1 MEKKTVLFICS
12 FNSVR
17 SQIAEGL
24 LNARCKDR
32 YTAFSAGVAPAG
44 LNPYA
49 VAVMKETGIDI
60 SAQKSKKLTQF
71 TGTRFDYVITMCDR
85 AKLAAS
91 RSIPQGETVIHRGF
105 VSPSEIREN
114 KAEILSDFRV
124 LRDDIDSWLTDI
136 FPDCTDNRSDEQGSI
151 QNDRIGGYNELR

>member
-32 YTAFSAGVAPAG
+32 YIAFSAGIAPAG

-49 VAVMKETGIDI
+49 VAVMKEAGIDI
-60 SAQKSKKLTQF
+60 SSQKSRKLTYF

-85 AKLAAS
+85 VKLAVTG
-91 RSIPQGETVIHRGF
+91 SIPEGGIMIHRGF
-105 VSPSEIREN
+105 VSPSEIRKN
-114 KAEILSDFRV
+114 KAEIFADFRA
-124 LRDDIDSWLTDI
+124 LRDDIDSWLSEI
-136 FPDCTDNRSDEQGSI
+136 FPDCPDNQGDKSER
-151 QNDRIGGYNELR
+151 NTK

>member
-24 LNARCKDR
+24 LNARCKNR

-44 LNPYA
+44 PNPYA
-49 VAVMKETGIDI
+49 IAVMKEVGIDI
-60 SAQKSKKLTQF
+60 STQKSKKLSQF
-71 TGTRFDYVITMCDR
+71 AGTRFNYVITMCDR
-85 AKLAAS
+85 AKLAVTG
-91 RSIPQGETVIHRGF
+91 SIPNGEIKIHRGF

-114 KAEILSDFRV
+114 NAEILADFRT
-124 LRDDIDSWLTDI
+124 LRDDIDSWLTEI
-136 FPDCTDNRSDEQGSI
+136 FPDCPARSEGSKE
-151 QNDRIGGYNELR
+151 DKK